1 MDAMNR
7 RKLLIALLVVLAAI
21 GAGTFAWVRFATH
34 YTPAGQPPLARI
46 DSASLATL
54 KADFNRAPGE
64 TRMIVLLSP
73 T

>member
-1 MDAMNR
+1 MNR
-7 RKLLIALLVVLAAI
+7 RKLLIALIVVIAAI

-34 YTPAGQPPLARI
+34 YTPAGQPPLATL
-46 DSASLATL
+46 DAGSLGTL
-54 KADFNRAPGE
+54 KEEFNRAVGE

>member
-1 MDAMNR
+1 MNR
-7 RKLLIALLVVLAAI
+7 RKLLLVLLAVLATI

-34 YTPAGQPPLARI
+34 YTPAGQPPLAML
-46 DSASLATL
+46 DVGSLATL
-54 KADFNRAPGE
+54 KADFNRAAGE